1 MPAHLTRQC
10 GVCGL
15 TDTRQ
20 RRREEGDGGSF
31 NGMASGEG
39 GADDMRRRE
48 VTSPMATGDE
58 EGKAAQ
64 KKKHR

>member
-1 MPAHLTRQC
+1 MVGRSTEWHR
-10 GVCGL
+10 VK
-15 TDTRQ
+15 
-20 RRREEGDGGSF
+20 
-31 NGMASGEG
+31 G